1 MVAARVLA
9 RAGRGDSARA
19 VVRRV
24 REAAGSDPTLVVPLL
39 YDRAYVHLL
48 LGERDSAVLV
58 LEEYLDSKPR
68 MRGYLATDVQMRTL
82 RDHPRFRTLVTRAR
96 SSAALRARPGRG

>member
-1 MVAARVLA
+1 
-9 RAGRGDSARA
+9 

-24 REAAGSDPTLVVPLL
+24 REAAGSDSALVVPLL

-58 LEEYLDSKPR
+58 LEEWVDSKPR
-68 MRGYLATDVQMRTL
+68 MRGYLAADVQMRGL
-82 RDHPRFRTLVTRAR
+82 RDHPRFRTLVTEAR
-96 SSAALRARPGRG
+96 SSVAHRRAPG